1 MNVVRNATT
10 TRLVAITA
18 GVVAV
23 GGATA
28 ALAAGAFSG
37 SKPPAKPLA
46 RALAD
51 VAGAPRV
58 TGISARITF
67 TNNLFPSGVLGGGT
81 SPLLAGGSGRLWV
94 TGDGRFRVEIQA
106 PAGDAQIVGDHT
118 GVKLYDPASNTV
130 YTLAMPAR
138 TNDPTRKPKAPH
150 AAPTAAGIQGML
162 DRLIGRAIVSG
173 ATPTNVAG
181 QPAYSVRVAPAANA
195 GLLGSVE
202 LAWDAARGI
211 PLRVGIY
218 ARGATQPTLEV
229 TATEISYGPIQTSDL
244 AVGAPK
250 DAKVQAIDLASRV
263 HRTTPTTGTAGKADR
278 SSETAAQVQA
288 KVAFTLHAPAT
299 VAGLPLTSIRTVGK
313 PGHAGALVIYGSG
326 LGSIVVLEQASGP
339 AKAATPSQSGGA
351 TSSLDL
357 PTVSIGGAS
366 GTEFATALGTLVRV
380 SKGGIDYTVIGS
392 VPAVAAEA
400 AARDAVA

>member
-1 MNVVRNATT
+1 MNVVRNTT
-10 TRLVAITA
+10 TSRIVAIGAGLVAI
-18 GVVAV
+18 

-28 ALAAGAFSG
+28 AVAAGAFSG

-46 RALAD
+46 QALAD
-51 VAGAPRV
+51 AAKAPSQV
-58 TGISARITF
+58 GITARITF
-67 TNNLFPSGVLGGGT
+67 TNNLFPSGVLGRSA

-94 TGDGRFRVEIQA
+94 TGDGRFRLEVQA

-130 YTLAMPAR
+130 YTLAMSAR
-138 TNDPTRKPKAPH
+138 TVDPTRKPKAAH

-162 DRLIGRAIVSG
+162 DRLIGKAIISD

-211 PLRVGIY
+211 PLRAGIY
-218 ARGATQPTLEV
+218 ARGATQPTIEL
-229 TATEISYGPIQTSDL
+229 TATEISYGPINASDL

-250 DAKVQAIDLASRV
+250 DARVQAIDLASRV
-263 HRTTPTTGTAGKADR
+263 HGTAPATGKADR
-278 SSETAAQVQA
+278 SAETAAQVQA
-288 KVAFTLHAPAT
+288 KVSFTLHAPAT
-299 VAGLPLTSIRTVGK
+299 VAGLPLTSIRAVGK
-313 PGHAGALVIYGSG
+313 PGHAGALVVYGKG
-326 LGSIVVLEQASGP
+326 LGSIVVLEQATAP
-339 AKAATPSQSGGA
+339 AKAATPAQSGG
-351 TSSLDL
+351 SSSGLDL

-366 GTEFATALGTLVRV
+366 GTEFATALGTLVHV
-380 SKGGIDYTVIGS
+380 SRGGVDYTVIGS
-392 VPAVAAEA
+392 VPAIAAEA